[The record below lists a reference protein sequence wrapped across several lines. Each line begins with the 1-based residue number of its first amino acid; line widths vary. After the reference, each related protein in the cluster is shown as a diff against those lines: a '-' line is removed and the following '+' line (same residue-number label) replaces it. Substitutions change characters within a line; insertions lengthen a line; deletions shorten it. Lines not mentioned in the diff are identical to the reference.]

1 MTTLISVENT
11 WGLFAVMTVIA
22 AGSIYLEQNYKWAS
36 RLTGCV
42 IALITAM
49 LFSNLRIIPLDA
61 PAYDVVWSY
70 VVPLA
75 IPLLLFNANIK
86 RIWRESGRQ
95 LIIYMISGLGTIVG
109 GFVAFYALHNFIP
122 DLYKITA
129 MMVGTY
135 TGGSINLVAMADAF
149 SATGEQVS
157 TTIVADNLLMA
168 VYFFVLVA
176 IPTMEFFLKRFKHPI
191 IDELE
196 AEVAANGEQKN
207 RAEAFWT
214 AKPISLKDI
223 AIAIA
228 TSFAIVAISTAIG
241 DFFKEIIPDSNFALA
256 LANGLLGSKYLI
268 MTTIT
273 MFLATCLPQFMGN
286 IAGTQEIGTFLIH
299 IFFTVIGVP
308 ASIYLI
314 VTQAPLLLLFC
325 LIMVVFN
332 MIFSFGFGK
341 MFNFNLEEICI
352 ASNANIGGPTTAAA
366 LAVSKGWNVLI
377 IPAILV
383 GTLGYV
389 IGNYYG
395 VFMGTL
401 LGP

>member
-1 MTTLISVENT
+1 MTTLISAENT
-11 WGLFAVMTVIA
+11 WALFAVMTVIA
-22 AGSIYLEQNYKWAS
+22 AGSIYLEQRYKWAS

-42 IALITAM
+42 IALIGAM
-49 LFSNLRIIPLDA
+49 LLSNLRIIPLDA
-61 PAYDVVWSY
+61 PAYDVVWAY

-86 RIWRESGRQ
+86 KIWKESGRQ

-109 GFVAFYALHNFIP
+109 GFVAFYALHNLIP

-149 SATGEQVS
+149 NATGDQVS

-176 IPTMEFFLKRFKHPI
+176 IPSMNFFLKKFKHPI
-191 IDELE
+191 IDELT
-196 AEVAANGEQKN
+196 ADTAVNGEHKN

-214 AKPISLKDI
+214 ARPISLKDI
-223 AIAIA
+223 ALAIAI
-228 TSFAIVAISTAIG
+228 SFSIVAMSTAIA
-241 DFFKEIIPDSNFALA
+241 DFFKGIIPDSNFLLA
-256 LANGLLGSKYLI
+256 LANGLLGSKYMI
-268 MTTIT
+268 MTTIA
-273 MFLATCLPQFMGN
+273 MLLATFLPKFMSN
-286 IAGTQEIGTFLIH
+286 IAGAQEIGTFLIH

-341 MFNFNLEEICI
+341 LFKFNLEEICI

-366 LAVSKGWNVLI
+366 LAVSKGWNSLI